1 MIVFVGQYILYMIKY
16 KEIKLVQDK
25 KIAEANEQTGLI
37 ESTHENDDKK
47 LKKSVEHEVDNS
59 IFDLA
64 FVSLLDPAVMEDW
77 QKEFPGEYLPKID
90 LDKVEATSVF

>member
-1 MIVFVGQYILYMIKY
+1 MIKY

-37 ESTHENDDKK
+37 ESTHENDAKK

-59 IFDLA
+59 IFDFA

-77 QKEFPGEYLPKID
+77 
-90 LDKVEATSVF
+90 